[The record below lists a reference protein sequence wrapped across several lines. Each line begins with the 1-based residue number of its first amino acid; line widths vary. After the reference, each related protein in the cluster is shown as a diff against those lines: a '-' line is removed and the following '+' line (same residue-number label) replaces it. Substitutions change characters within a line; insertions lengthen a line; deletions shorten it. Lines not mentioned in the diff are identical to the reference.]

1 MATSSLEQVFCNQ
14 EVVDAIIR
22 VLGEDLRRTTPTPG
36 KWKQHLVPLLAVSK
50 NFFHAS
56 IDQLWESMDSFL
68 PCIRLLPSVE
78 EVPSPKVSLLY
89 INVDLPS
96 VMNAVLI
103 PLSRP

>member
-1 MATSSLEQVFCNQ
+1 MTASSSEQVFCNQ

-22 VLGEDLRRTTPTPG
+22 LLSEDLQQTSPTPG
-36 KWKQHLVPLLAVSK
+36 KWKRHLVPLLVVSK

-78 EVPSPKVSLLY
+78 DVPSPDVSY
-89 INVDLPS
+89 ILCHNS
-96 VMNAVLI
+96 Q
-103 PLSRP
+103 